1 MFSVPLHAARCPM
14 SALRLV
20 SRVAAIGLVAVAA
33 CVRDARFPSEPAM
46 RRTPQFAAVASS
58 RVVTALAPTGRH
70 IVSFNGQV
78 RSDFAQQVAALGG
91 KVLWVSTGSGLA
103 AVSGLRGNAPA
114 LLGGK
119 RGIQAV
125 DVDQG
130 IPLDVPR
137 MAVETAADGG
147 GVASNANPAA
157 AVRHARQWNMRAV
170 QADVAWAHGFLGSS
184 SVSIFMLDSGI
195 DPHHADTEG
204 RVDATRSLELLG
216 TFDAPA
222 VVDGDTVIVPFT
234 EADTVQKYFP
244 GHEVYTD
251 LFFHG
256 THTGATVSSNAVR
269 AAGVTSGTMLV
280 AVKVCGYINECPF
293 TSILFGVIYA
303 ANSGADVVNLSLG
316 GAFTK
321 AGNGR
326 FVGLLNKVFNFARSR
341 GVTVVVSAGN
351 GAADLDH
358 DGNTYWSFCNTPSVI
373 FVAAT
378 GPTSDANATN
388 PNPNLARAGPFT
400 DVDAPAYFTNFGRSV
415 INVAAP
421 GGNSS
426 FGPPLTP
433 PAGRDAFVWAACS
446 QTSLLINC
454 APLPTFIVGAQGTSM
469 AAPHV
474 TGAAALLVSILGR
487 NPSQIKARI
496 QQSADNVAGNGTTPF
511 YGKGRLNVARA
522 VGAIP

>member
-1 MFSVPLHAARCPM
+1 M

-114 LLGGK
+114 LLGAK

-204 RVDATRSLELLG
+204 RVDATRSVDLLG
-216 TFDAPA
+216 TFDTQLD
-222 VVDGDTVIVPFT
+222 DGTTVPFT
-234 EADTVQKYFP
+234 EADTVEKYFA

-269 AAGVTSGTMLV
+269 AAGITSGTTLV

-293 TSILFGVIYA
+293 TSILDGILYA
-303 ANSGADVVNLSLG
+303 AANGADVVNLSLG

-373 FVAAT
+373 CVAAT